1 MGAQNMEGRHGT
13 SSLKTGSR
21 VAAEK
26 DNGFKDE
33 TYLSLNPWIQHIRFL
48 DSE

>member
-1 MGAQNMEGRHGT
+1 MEGRDGT

-26 DNGFKDE
+26 DNGCKGE
-33 TYLSLNPWIQHIRFL
+33 THLSLNPWIQHIRFL